1 MKYIKYLLLTLTL
14 FSFSIVFANDKLVD
28 YEIVNLE
35 IPNSLTNVPGN
46 PKRGKEIASSR
57 DGNCLACH
65 MLPEVNEL
73 FHGDVGPSLAGV
85 GNRYNINQLR
95 LRLVNPYVLNPDT
108 IMPAFYKVEGLKRV
122 EEKFLGKPLLGAQEI
137 EDILSWLITLKMD

>member
-1 MKYIKYLLLTLTL
+1 MKYIKYLIFTLTV
-14 FSFSIVFANDKLVD
+14 FSFSIVYSNDNLVH
-28 YEIVNLE
+28 YEVVNLE
-35 IPNSLTNVPGN
+35 IPKPLTNIPGD
-46 PKRGKEIASSR
+46 PFRGKEIASSR

-85 GNRYNINQLR
+85 GNRYNINELR
-95 LRLVNPYVLNPDT
+95 LRLVNPYILNSDT

-122 EEKFLGKPLLGAQEI
+122 EEKFFGEPLLSAQEI
-137 EDILSWLITLKMD
+137 EDVLSWLITLKAD